1 MSDPLQDKI
10 EQAFADFERTQA
22 AITTIQ
28 DELAEG
34 ATTVTSKNRAVQ
46 VTVDG
51 HGDVSEIKF
60 PTKAYRTM
68 APAELG
74 SLLVTTLSEARRQ
87 AVEHATN
94 LMRTTLPDT
103 APLLRALGGSDDF
116 ETVMEDLAQM
126 AASPS
131 QTAEPVDETDKE
143 GH

>member
-1 MSDPLQDKI
+1 MSNPLQDKI
-10 EQAFADFERTQA
+10 EQAYADFERTQA

-28 DELAEG
+28 DELADG
-34 ATTVTSKNRAVQ
+34 STTVTSKNRAVQ

-74 SLLVTTLSEARRQ
+74 SLLVTTLGEARRE
-87 AVEHATN
+87 AVERATQ

-103 APLLRALGGSDDF
+103 APLLQAFGGSADF
-116 ETVMEDLAQM
+116 ETVMEELAQM
-126 AASPS
+126 AGSPS
-131 QTAEPVDETDKE
+131 RTAEPVDEATKE
-143 GH
+143 VH